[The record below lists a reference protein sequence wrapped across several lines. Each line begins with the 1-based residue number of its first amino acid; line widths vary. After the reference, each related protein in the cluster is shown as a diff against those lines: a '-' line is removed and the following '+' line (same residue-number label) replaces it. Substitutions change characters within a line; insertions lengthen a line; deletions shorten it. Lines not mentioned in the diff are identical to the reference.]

1 MSATPDVKIMRGGA
15 VGSRKYSRTA
25 MKFMAR
31 NQLRNCVQRPRR
43 WVKIHTIVPM
53 ITGRCRAPYD
63 QTRKSISGGN
73 ALTRP
78 WTHGSHQMPM
88 AFSRFMKKRPLA
100 RATASRPSTTA
111 RETS

>member
-1 MSATPDVKIMRGGA
+1 
-15 VGSRKYSRTA
+15 

-31 NQLRNCVQRPRR
+31 NQLRNWVQRLRR
-43 WVKIHTIVPM
+43 CVKTHTMVPM
-53 ITGRCRAPYD
+53 MSGRCSAPYD
-63 QTRKSISGGN
+63 HTRKSMSGGK

-78 WTHGSHQMPM
+78 WTHGSQKMPM

-100 RATASRPSTTA
+100 MATASRPRTTA